1 MMHYYLIRKKIVD
14 EDQDKITLKST
25 NGLLII
31 FTLFLALSTVNLVY
45 WFLHSSFV
53 DWLTLAFLGVA
64 SHFNTIVAV
73 RHNTIL
79 LCSAAL
85 WVVLF
90 FYFNLILNHVILNKK
105 LGTVYLKKIHKIK
118 KYKLDQD
125 CSLKIISG
133 KAHSGFLF
141 YKGKKQLF
149 YFPEKSEDYARL
161 IDFFKNNGIEEKEEK
176 P

>member
-45 WFLHSSFV
+45 WFLHSSLV

-64 SHFNTIVAV
+64 SHFNTVVAV

-105 LGTVYLKKIHKIK
+105 LGTV
-118 KYKLDQD
+118 
-125 CSLKIISG
+125 
-133 KAHSGFLF
+133 
-141 YKGKKQLF
+141 
-149 YFPEKSEDYARL
+149 
-161 IDFFKNNGIEEKEEK
+161 
-176 P
+176 